1 MMEQIPNIIT
11 VLRIVAIAPI
21 CWLLWQDAFVPAI
34 YLLIV
39 AGLSDALDG
48 FLARRYG
55 WFTRLGAMLD
65 PLADKLLI
73 VSVMLLFGAKGYL
86 PEWLVVLVLGRDL
99 IIVSGVV
106 LYRYIVGTLEMR
118 PLFISKLNTAFQI
131 LLLVMTLLHV
141 SFYPL
146 ASGIMLGLQALVTV
160 TTVLSGFAYAYWWM
174 YYVFHK
180 EVSV

>member
-1 MMEQIPNIIT
+1 MEQIPNIIT
-11 VLRIVAIAPI
+11 VLRMFAILPI

-34 YLLIV
+34 YWLIL

-55 WFTRLGAMLD
+55 WTSRLGAMLD
-65 PLADKLLI
+65 PLADKLFI
-73 VSVMLLFGAKGYL
+73 VSIMLLFGVKGYL
-86 PEWLVVLVLGRDL
+86 PEWLVILALGRDL
-99 IIVSGVV
+99 VIVGGAV
-106 LYRYIVGTLEMR
+106 LYRYITGTLEMR

-131 LLLVMTLLHV
+131 LLLLMMLLHV
-141 SFYPL
+141 GFYPL
-146 ASGIMLGLQALVTV
+146 SIGFISGLQALVTV
-160 TTVLSGFAYAYWWM
+160 TTVLSGLAYVYWWT